1 MQIVRAFIMRLIG
14 VYLMAMHIVDTI
26 MACTRIASRL
36 KTGELIFEA
45 VIAEKLIDSLENK
58 HA

>member
-1 MQIVRAFIMRLIG
+1 MRLIG

>member
-1 MQIVRAFIMRLIG
+1 MRLMG
-14 VYLMAMHIVDTI
+14 AYLMAMHIVDTI

>member
-1 MQIVRAFIMRLIG
+1 MQIVKALIMRLMG
-14 VYLMAMHIVDTI
+14 AYLMAMHIVDTI

-36 KTGELIFEA
+36 KTRELIFEA